1 MEKNI
6 KRQKNLTR
14 RKERENFQLFKN
26 DRAEIN
32 LAGLPGSPRRREAE
46 PSQKHREV
54 TNTSEMNASV
64 LQTTAMGLLDA
75 SSNNMIVDNNMIKLD
90 MKENELNS
98 SMKNNSLEKQFNAT
112 MGSIADEDNDIHQ
125 ATAFERKA
133 TRIGDDSG
141 KVSPRKS

>member
-1 MEKNI
+1 
-6 KRQKNLTR
+6 
-14 RKERENFQLFKN
+14 
-26 DRAEIN
+26 
-32 LAGLPGSPRRREAE
+32 
-46 PSQKHREV
+46 
-54 TNTSEMNASV
+54 MNASV
-64 LQTTAMGLLDA
+64 LQTTAMGMLDA